1 MITDNQAKEAIKTIA
16 EYCSEFDRETC
27 RLGVCILRPLC
38 DGLAS
43 DCPNPEDWTG
53 YLEEENE

>member
-27 RLGVCILRPLC
+27 NLGVCILRPLC

-53 YLEEENE
+53 YLEE